1 MCMHMQ
7 MYTDVEV
14 SAGSGCSKCY
24 EGRVQGKVERHRSH
38 WVKRSFPQ
46 VEKELN
52 M

>member
-24 EGRVQGKVERHRSH
+24 EGRVQEKVERHRSH
-38 WVKRSFPQ
+38 WVKRGFP
-46 VEKELN
+46 KLRKS
-52 M
+52 